1 MFKTNLPSQ
10 LLVTASLCCAVT
22 FAPQVMAQ
30 GKIVCWKDKSGKTV
44 GCGDTVPP
52 EYQTNATKEL
62 DRRGITRGTTDSAE
76 EAAKRSVQNEEK
88 ARQKAEEERKI
99 AEQRRQDVAL
109 INTFTSEKE
118 IDSKRDRDLQ
128 VVDLQINQ
136 LNVSLKNASDRENDV
151 RNRVAAMER
160 EKKPVPPNLKDESGR
175 VTSERQKIEQSI
187 AAKEKEKDDIRKRYA
202 DYKKRYAELRGTA
215 SPQTTANAKK

>member
-1 MFKTNLPSQ
+1 MVKSHLRSK
-10 LLVTASLCCAVT
+10 LLLAATLCGAIA
-22 FAPQVMAQ
+22 FAPQAIAQ
-30 GKIVCWKDKSGKTV
+30 GKIVCWKDKNGKTV

-62 DRRGITRGTTDSAE
+62 DRRGVTRSTTDSAE
-76 EAAKRSVQNEEK
+76 DAAKRAAQNEEK
-88 ARQKAEEERKI
+88 ARQKADEERKI

-118 IDSKRDRDLQ
+118 IDTKRDRDLQ
-128 VVDLQINQ
+128 VVDLQISQ
-136 LNVSLKNASDRENDV
+136 LNVTLKNAVDREKDTKG
-151 RNRVAAMER
+151 RVAALEK
-160 EKKPVPPNLKDESGR
+160 EKKPVPQNLKDESTR
-175 VTSERQKIEQSI
+175 VSSERQQIEQNI

-215 SPQTTANAKK
+215 PTQTSASAKK

>member
-1 MFKTNLPSQ
+1 M
-10 LLVTASLCCAVT
+10 
-22 FAPQVMAQ
+22 
-30 GKIVCWKDKSGKTV
+30 

-62 DRRGITRGTTDSAE
+62 DGRGITRNTTDSAE
-76 EAAKRSVQNEEK
+76 EAAKRNAVNEEK

-128 VVDLQINQ
+128 VVDLQVNQ

-151 RNRVAAMER
+151 RNRVAALER
-160 EKKPVPPNLKDESGR
+160 EKKPVPPNLKDESAR
-175 VTSERQKIEQSI
+175 VTSERQKIEQTI
-187 AAKEKEKDDIRKRYA
+187 AAKEKEKDDIRKRYG
-202 DYKKRYAELRGTA
+202 DYKKRYAELRGPAT
-215 SPQTTANAKK
+215 PQTTANAKK